1 MRHDGKIVGR
11 IPIRILIAVAG
22 LGLLVNAFAGAPA
35 VPDAVRPGAI
45 RPGEERTSQI
55 PPTLSADVYEVPPVI
70 DRPLDIDGGEQ
81 IVVTRFEL
89 AGVVDRPEQGIS
101 VAEVNAL
108 AERQRAERPDGFTV
122 GRLQEVAAAVTQH
135 YRNQGFILAQAFIP
149 VQDVADGVVTIEVLE
164 GKLGRVLA
172 EGNKMYGTDL
182 LEKPFDD
189 LLGEPITKDQ
199 MEEVLLGLADSPG
212 LQLFGVFQPGTQI
225 GTADMA
231 LKVQKEKRFDF
242 VGRYD
247 NHGLRETGRRRGRVE
262 GHLNNPTG
270 AGDRLGFIAQ
280 GTTHAENQFFW
291 RVEYERPLWQSYVWR
306 FSFDENEFDV
316 LGDFRDRGIASD
328 TQNAHLSL
336 TKNFIRSRQRNLFIG
351 VDLAKKHAR
360 TKVRGTPRSKD
371 NLTALMFFLDF
382 DSVDTRFAGLNAG
395 QIQFTHGINDVLG
408 AMGGQGAAQNASVP
422 PSRRGGSRNFA
433 TGEFDKLFMSF
444 TRFQAL
450 SILSE
455 KLRHHSLLFRSEGQ
469 WSGDRLV
476 PLEQYAIGGP

>member
-1 MRHDGKIVGR
+1 M
-11 IPIRILIAVAG
+11 
-22 LGLLVNAFAGAPA
+22 
-35 VPDAVRPGAI
+35 
-45 RPGEERTSQI
+45 
-55 PPTLSADVYEVPPVI
+55 
-70 DRPLDIDGGEQ
+70 
-81 IVVTRFEL
+81 
-89 AGVVDRPEQGIS
+89 
-101 VAEVNAL
+101 
-108 AERQRAERPDGFTV
+108 
-122 GRLQEVAAAVTQH
+122 
-135 YRNQGFILAQAFIP
+135 
-149 VQDVADGVVTIEVLE
+149 QDVADGVVTIEVLE

-182 LEKPFDD
+182 LEKPSMICSVN
-189 LLGEPITKDQ
+189 PSPKTKW
-199 MEEVLLGLADSPG
+199 
-212 LQLFGVFQPGTQI
+212 
-225 GTADMA
+225 
-231 LKVQKEKRFDF
+231 KRCCSAWLILPACSCSAYSS
-242 VGRYD
+242 RA
-247 NHGLRETGRRRGRVE
+247 RRSARRTWRSRFRKKNASTLSVVTTTTDYARPVRRGGRVE

-270 AGDRLGFIAQ
+270 AGDRLGLHRA

-450 SILSE
+450 SILSG

-469 WSGDRLV
+469 WSRRPTGTAGSNTLSAV
-476 PLEQYAIGGP
+476 LECTCLQPTEDLFDKSVFLSVEWIVNAPFLADKPRRSAIAPGVS